1 MNRRTFLTST
11 AASMTMLAAANKDAL
26 ARMQYISTS
35 TPTSTSLDIEEYS
48 PLESLYLGVLFTWLE
63 LLDDT
68 LDDLQEAISQ
78 MEDEHYSE
86 RAKAAM
92 LLPLGLWRHV
102 ARDTTKFGGPELFV
116 EAHQHTVAAFD
127 HLGAAAE
134 IFVSG
139 VIEEN
144 APAITLGTELINM
157 ASEEIGLMIDAL
169 PFARPNRDKLLP
181 ESK

>member
-1 MNRRTFLTST
+1 MNRRTFIAST
-11 AASMTMLAAANKDAL
+11 ATSLTALMAANTDAL
-26 ARMQYISTS
+26 ARMQYMS
-35 TPTSTSLDIEEYS
+35 TPTPANTSLDIDEYS
-48 PLESLYLGVLFTWLE
+48 PIESLYLGVLFTWLE

-68 LDDLQEAISQ
+68 LDDLQEAIAH
-78 MEDEHYSE
+78 MEDESYSD

-92 LLPLGLWRHV
+92 LLPLGLWRKV
-102 ARDTTKFGGPELFV
+102 ARDTTKFGAPELF
-116 EAHQHTVAAFD
+116 ELAHVHTVAAFG

-169 PFARPNRDKLLP
+169 PFSRPNREKLLP
-181 ESK
+181 KA